1 MSVHRTDTTCFDDD
15 VLRSPSPVLV
25 EFTADWCG
33 PCRMMAPVLDQVADE
48 RAQSLRVVQVD
59 TDADPALSIRFN
71 ILGLPTMAVFRDGQ
85 MVASFTGARSKATL
99 LQQIDKALG

>member
-1 MSVHRTDTTCFDDD
+1 MSIHRTDTTRFDDD
-15 VLRSPSPVLV
+15 VLRSRMPVLV

-59 TDADPALSIRFN
+59 TDTDPELSIRFN
-71 ILGLPTMAVFRDGQ
+71 ILGLPTMAVFDDGE
-85 MVASFTGARSKATL
+85 MVASFTGARSKAML
-99 LQQIDKALG
+99 LQQIDKALD